1 MLNASNML
9 YATRN
14 DFGNFFIHN
23 ISHFSQNAV
32 AIHLTLVQDPSIHM
46 KDFNAH
52 GK

>member
-9 YATRN
+9 FATRK
-14 DFGNFFIHN
+14 DFSDFFIHN
-23 ISHFSQNAV
+23 ISRFSQNTV

>member
-14 DFGNFFIHN
+14 DFCNFFIHN
-23 ISHFSQNAV
+23 NSHFSQNTA